1 MAGRVTSYETKVP
14 QGIQPKTLHG
24 VKEVPLLVMQCADKR
39 GTVQV
44 LLGLEVEPGDVR
56 TFPSD
61 TWERL
66 GRPHAWLQEQIDDMR
81 NPKSGLRAVQKT
93 EAGTEQ
99 VEVGTNVDPMM

>member
-1 MAGRVTSYETKVP
+1 MPGRVTSYETKTQ
-14 QGIQPKTLHG
+14 QGVQPNTLHG

-44 LLGLEVEPGDVR
+44 LLGLEIEPGDVR

-66 GRPHAWLQEQIDDMR
+66 GRPHAWLQEQIDDVR
-81 NPKSGLRAVQKT
+81 NPKSRVASKKPTAQ
-93 EAGTEQ
+93 TEQ
-99 VEVGTNVDPMM
+99 AEVGTNVDPMM